1 MTVVSSMMIG
11 AIATMMVHCGTMTW
25 STPPAIRITMDMG
38 VATTG
43 STPPTWWIIMRIA
56 TAWTTS
62 PTRWIIVNPLI
73 FRCFFFCHLC
83 AICVLL
89 KIFGAF
95 SALDLKKL
103 QSYILILLEGS
114 THLIQLT
121 SLRGLTANHREDLGQ
136 EPCDENTTHLVA
148 LFPLN
153 HWLEEKLSEQRGFC
167 PDRNCNLRVQRP
179 AGTMRS
185 LILTRWNEN
194 ACHWCNLTKNQKHAN
209 ILVKYGEMNLD
220 NPQEAQSLSFE
231 EFSLWY
237 LGIITS
243 SFHHNC
249 VFLSNYPLWQA
260 VLWSFMCVW
269 QISLK
274 SPFAWNTSK
283 LSVGFQSSSNKH
295 INNSFLVK
303 LYHFPPSFVVKFGKT
318 HLENNQEPEGSFHLL
333 KAKPSMSLHPF
344 LCCHFLVWP
353 RVMKVNMPQVLRVK
367 FCWDE
372 LILWEPER
380 IEILPRKLTC

>member
-38 VATTG
+38 VATTR

-73 FRCFFFCHLC
+73 FRCFFSCHLC

-121 SLRGLTANHREDLGQ
+121 SLRGLTANHTEDLGQ
-136 EPCDENTTHLVA
+136 ERCDEHTTHLFGAFSVGSTDWRKNCRSKGVSA
-148 LFPLN
+148 RTEIATWGFKRQQEQWD
-153 HWLEEKLSEQRGFC
+153 HWFWQDETNMHVTDATWQNMQTHG
-167 PDRNCNLRVQRP
+167 
-179 AGTMRS
+179 
-185 LILTRWNEN
+185 
-194 ACHWCNLTKNQKHAN
+194 N
-209 ILVKYGEMNLD
+209 ILVKYGEMNLKVCHLKGSRFGTLVSSHHHFITTASFCPTTGSHKQFCEVLRVSD
-220 NPQEAQSLSFE
+220 KFPWNP
-231 EFSLWY
+231 W
-237 LGIITS
+237 
-243 SFHHNC
+243 
-249 VFLSNYPLWQA
+249 
-260 VLWSFMCVW
+260 
-269 QISLK
+269 
-274 SPFAWNTSK
+274 FAENTSK
-283 LSVGFQSSSNKH
+283 LSVGFESSSNKH

-303 LYHFPPSFVVKFGKT
+303 LYYFPSSFVVKF
-318 HLENNQEPEGSFHLL
+318 ENPPWKQ
-333 KAKPSMSLHPF
+333 
-344 LCCHFLVWP
+344 P
-353 RVMKVNMPQVLRVK
+353 R
-367 FCWDE
+367 
-372 LILWEPER
+372 
-380 IEILPRKLTC
+380 TGG